1 MFFTTVRVGNRE
13 VHGSPI
19 AKVFKVTG
27 LVILGIVGAAALA
40 IIFGLVIQWL
50 WNSLMPEIFGLPE
63 VSYWQAVGLAVLSHI
78 LFGSHSHNHN
88 GNKNSCSSDKPKRAK
103 IKGSAELAGQ
113 AITFDNE
120 RPEPEEKSHKEWDSF
135 RGFWNDY
142 GREAF
147 ENWLNK
153 NHPPVNDEQ

>member
-1 MFFTTVRVGNRE
+1 MLFTTLRVNNRE
-13 VHGSPI
+13 VHGNPI

-50 WNSLMPEIFGLPE
+50 WNTLMPDIFGLPE
-63 VSYWQAVGLAVLSHI
+63 VSYWQAVGLVVLSHI
-78 LFGSHSHNHN
+78 LFGGHNHN
-88 GNKNSCSSDKPKRAK
+88 HNSSDKPRRKK
-103 IKGSAELAGQ
+103 IKGRAELSGQ
-113 AITFDNE
+113 TLTFDNE
-120 RPEPEEKSHKEWDSF
+120 RPESEEGYHKEWDSF

-147 ENWLNK
+147 ESWLNK
-153 NHPPVNDEQ
+153 NHPPVNEEQ

>member
-1 MFFTTVRVGNRE
+1 MLFTTVRLNNRE
-13 VHGSPI
+13 VQGSPI

-50 WNSLMPEIFGLPE
+50 WNTLMPEIFGLPE
-63 VSYWQAVGLAVLSHI
+63 VSYWQAVGLVVLSHI

-88 GNKNSCSSDKPKRAK
+88 GNKRSSKKSKRPKIRGRA
-103 IKGSAELAGQ
+103 EVDGQ
-113 AITFDNE
+113 TLTFDNE
-120 RPEPEEKSHKEWDSF
+120 RPESKEGCHKEWDSF
-135 RGFWNDY
+135 RDFWNDY

-147 ENWLNK
+147 DSWLNR
-153 NHPPVNDEQ
+153 NHPHPHEEE